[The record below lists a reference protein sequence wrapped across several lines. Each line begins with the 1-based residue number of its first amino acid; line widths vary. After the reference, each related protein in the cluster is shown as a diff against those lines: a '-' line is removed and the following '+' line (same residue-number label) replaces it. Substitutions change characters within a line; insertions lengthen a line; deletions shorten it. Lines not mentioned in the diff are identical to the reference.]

1 MNYENVKLLNN
12 LNFNLIGVFK
22 KCISKATPIIKRE
35 WFTYPYIR
43 FRKCIKNQP
52 QIEINFIGVKDASAL
67 FNANHFI

>member
-35 WFTYPYIR
+35 WVANLYAR
-43 FRKCIKNQP
+43 FRKCIKN
-52 QIEINFIGVKDASAL
+52 
-67 FNANHFI
+67 

>member
-43 FRKCIKNQP
+43 FRKCIKN
-52 QIEINFIGVKDASAL
+52 
-67 FNANHFI
+67 